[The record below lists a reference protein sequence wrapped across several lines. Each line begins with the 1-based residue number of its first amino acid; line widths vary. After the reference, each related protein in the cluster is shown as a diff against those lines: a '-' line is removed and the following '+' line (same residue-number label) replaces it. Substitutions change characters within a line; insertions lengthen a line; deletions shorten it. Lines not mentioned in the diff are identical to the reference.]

1 MPAALGGLF
10 NVSDHRNHR
19 HRASEP
25 AWPTGEDPKPRGSAQ
40 QPERTGFWSPLWEDD
55 EDDAPPARPAN
66 GHGRRAQS
74 NGGPNGSSNG
84 SARHGANGHAR
95 KEGPNGHARKGGDA
109 GGQHAWPE
117 AEPPP
122 APRRAEPPA
131 PPRPA
136 GRRGPTPVWPSS
148 EEAPPNRRSGGPH
161 TPPPGAGGR
170 PPAGPATRVVRPGP
184 AGPPRPGAPGRPGPD
199 PNGPTE
205 VLQPAHRGPGPEPQ
219 LLTHREPDYDED
231 VYDDPDLE
239 YDDDEDRPLSETDR
253 KLRRKKI
260 WRRVRRTGY
269 VLTALMIIGP
279 IVAFF
284 VSYQVVEV
292 PTPESVAASQQQLV
306 TLQYADGSQLSQ
318 IVPEDG
324 SRTFVKYDQL
334 PEVVKNAVFAAE
346 DAEFMTNPGF
356 DIGGVMRAGWNQVTG
371 GAGGGS
377 TITQQYIKMATGND
391 EASGLGGYSRKALEV
406 VKAYKMNKTFSKPEI
421 LEAYLNTIYFGRSAN
436 GIAAAAKAYYNKP
449 LDQLTASEAALLA
462 GMIQS
467 PGRYRDQAYMER
479 RWKFV
484 MDQMLDKGWIS
495 AAERQAAVFPSATM
509 IPVDQARPSAIEGPG
524 AHIQKAVLDE
534 IEDETGLSLAQLK
547 QRGYTIVTTIDPNAQ
562 RFAQEAVDS
571 VMAGQ
576 PENLLPA
583 MAAVDPT
590 TGEVKAYYGGKNG
603 NGIDWARQRQEPGS
617 SFKPFDLVAL
627 LEKGKGLG
635 EKYDGTSGRQFGG
648 PDSPKIRNAGGDSCG
663 KECTV
668 ALAMKKS
675 INTVFYD
682 IALNTVGTQAVAN
695 AAHQAGITSQLQG
708 ANGAAPDGNIAIG
721 GGTTQVTTVEM
732 ASAYAT
738 FAANGMYRKPHLVK
752 QIKAADGAIF
762 WEPSQASIAG
772 KMAFDPGNEVN
783 NAKIARNV
791 TEALLPIPKASN
803 IGCANGRQCAGKTG
817 THQLGETEDNAKAWM
832 VGYTPQISAA
842 VSMAAEENG
851 KQVPLMNSKGKIIY
865 GSGLPGQIWQKF
877 MNSYLEG
884 QPKQG
889 FGKFVPIGKAVDD
902 DDDGETKSNTSPSQN
917 TNTPPP
923 QTNNTNTPPPDDDD
937 DTTTS
942 EPTGPEGPGTNP
954 NDPGNTCI
962 PPFCNPN
969 DN

>member
-1 MPAALGGLF
+1 
-10 NVSDHRNHR
+10 VSDHRNHR

-55 EDDAPPARPAN
+55 DDDSSAVRPAN

-74 NGGPNGSSNG
+74 NGSPNGGSNG
-84 SARHGANGHAR
+84 HARNGANGHAR
-95 KEGPNGHARKGGDA
+95 QEGSNGHARKGGDA
-109 GGQHAWPE
+109 GAHAWPE
-117 AEPPP
+117 AEPP
-122 APRRAEPPA
+122 AAARRAEPPGQ
-131 PPRPA
+131 PRPA
-136 GRRGPTPVWPSS
+136 GRRGAAPVWPSS
-148 EEAPPNRRSGGPH
+148 EEAPPPRRPGGPH

-170 PPAGPATRVVRPGP
+170 PPAGPATRVVRPRP

-239 YDDDEDRPLSETDR
+239 YDEDEDRPLSDTDR
-253 KLRRKKI
+253 KLRRRKI

-279 IVAFF
+279 VLAFF
-284 VSYQVVEV
+284 VSYQMVEV
-292 PTPESVAASQQQLV
+292 PTPESVAASQQQVV
-306 TLQYADGSQLSQ
+306 TLQFADGSPLSQ

-324 SRTFVKYDQL
+324 SRTFVKYEQL

-356 DIGGVMRAGWNQVTG
+356 DIGGVMRAGWNQATG

-377 TITQQYIKMATGND
+377 TITQQYIKMATGDD
-391 EASGLGGYSRKALEV
+391 EASGISGYSRKALEV
-406 VKAYKMNKTFSKPEI
+406 VKAYKMNKTFSKPQI

-436 GIAAAAKAYYNKP
+436 GIAAAAKAYYGKP
-449 LDQLTASEAALLA
+449 LDQLNASEAALLG

-467 PGRYRDQAYMER
+467 PGKYRDTAYMER
-479 RWKFV
+479 RHKFV
-484 MDQMLDKGWIS
+484 LDQMVDKGWLS
-495 AAERQAAVFPSATM
+495 AAERQQYTALPALA
-509 IPVDQARPSAIEGPG
+509 PVENARPSAIEGPG

-534 IEDETGLSLAQLK
+534 VENETGLSLAQLK

-562 RFAQEAVDS
+562 RLAQEAVDS
-571 VMAGQ
+571 VMKGQ
-576 PENLLPA
+576 PANLLPA
-583 MAAVDPT
+583 MVAVDPT
-590 TGEVKAYYGGKNG
+590 TGEVRAYYGGANG
-603 NGIDWARQRQEPGS
+603 NGIDWAKQRQEPGS

-635 EKYDGTSGRQFGG
+635 EKYDGSSGRQFGG
-648 PDSPKIRNAGGDSCG
+648 PDSPKIRNAGGDTCG

-695 AAHQAGITSQLQG
+695 AAHQAGITSDLGG
-708 ANGAAPDGNIAIG
+708 ANGGAPDGNIAIG
-721 GGTTQVTTVEM
+721 GGTTQVSTLEM

-738 FAANGMYRKPHLVK
+738 FAANGMYRAPHLVK
-752 QIKAADGAIF
+752 KIITPDGKIF
-762 WEPSQASIAG
+762 WEPSQASTSG
-772 KMAFDPGNEVN
+772 KMAFDPGDETN

-791 TEALLPIPKASN
+791 TEALLPIPKSSN

-842 VSMAAEENG
+842 VSMAAEENS
-851 KQVPLMNSKGKIIY
+851 KQMPLMNSKGKIVY

-889 FGKFVPIGKAVDD
+889 FGKFVPIGKAADD
-902 DDDGETKSNTSPSQN
+902 EDEGKTKNNNTSPN
-917 TNTPPP
+917 TNTQP
-923 QTNNTNTPPPDDDD
+923 TDNGNNTPPNGNGNGNNTTTTDPTDPEDPSTDPDD
-937 DTTTS
+937 
-942 EPTGPEGPGTNP
+942 PGGPGN
-954 NDPGNTCI
+954 NTCI
-962 PPFCNPN
+962 PPFCNPD